1 MADDKVR
8 MPADG
13 GGTEA
18 HDPDGNGE
26 IASRRDSHSADHPN
40 AGESGG
46 GAYPNPHDDKAGEG
60 FQGGQ
65 SNQGYYGNGQ
75 LGDKDVG
82 DSDNSVS
89 SDD

>member
-26 IASRRDSHSADHPN
+26 IPRSH
-40 AGESGG
+40 
-46 GAYPNPHDDKAGEG
+46 
-60 FQGGQ
+60 
-65 SNQGYYGNGQ
+65 
-75 LGDKDVG
+75 
-82 DSDNSVS
+82 
-89 SDD
+89 